1 MSNRLFQ
8 SVIHQM
14 REAVDKTIG
23 VIDETGAVIS
33 CSDLSKIGEVRN
45 VNTSAIFS
53 SNAPVV
59 SENLH
64 IRVLVLTFILSVQ
77 LLLKVMMNYQRA
89 ILVCFVFLFQ
99 V

>member
-45 VNTSAIFS
+45 VNLSSIFS
-53 SNAPVV
+53 SLVTLL
-59 SENLH
+59 EFNL
-64 IRVLVLTFILSVQ
+64 R
-77 LLLKVMMNYQRA
+77 
-89 ILVCFVFLFQ
+89 
-99 V
+99 

>member
-53 SNAPVV
+53 SNSPVA
-59 SENLH
+59 
-64 IRVLVLTFILSVQ
+64 SV
-77 LLLKVMMNYQRA
+77 VA
-89 ILVCFVFLFQ
+89 
-99 V
+99 

>member
-45 VNTSAIFS
+45 VNMIEKRIKEAEKMGFKTCIIPE
-53 SNAPVV
+53 SNKK
-59 SENLH
+59 
-64 IRVLVLTFILSVQ
+64 
-77 LLLKVMMNYQRA
+77 LLKESYKLDIIGVKNIIEAMKV
-89 ILVCFVFLFQ
+89 LGLK
-99 V
+99 